1 MPGWLG
7 ETAKLTD
14 TSTRTNTL
22 ATQRLLKTENRVGS
36 KRTAVA
42 VLKPEW
48 YAKALLS
55 AKP

>member
-7 ETAKLTD
+7 ETTKFTD

-22 ATQRLLKTENRVGS
+22 ATQRLLKIENRVGS
-36 KRTAVA
+36 KQTAVA
-42 VLKPEW
+42 VLKPEL
-48 YAKALLS
+48 YAEARLS